1 MLLALSAASTL
12 AAAEIAPLAAVPTRD
27 QKVVRRWSVQ
37 GDPHG
42 LAIGSD
48 GTLYVG
54 LAQPQAA
61 IAVDPKSGAILRKII
76 LDSAAIASTK
86 ELVTMRTNREGT
98 RLYIANGSDESV
110 TILALPDLAILR
122 EITIEGESIRDVVPD
137 PKGRYLYVLGRSV
150 HVYDAGGENEIHT
163 LPDPEPMAI
172 AAGNNGSTLAVV
184 GSEDFG
190 NTTATSVA
198 LYETATFREIA
209 REPLQ
214 TTDRI
219 TAVLF
224 ADGDRSLVAVSPEH
238 LFEKRMTSKPAKTMT
253 PGADGAM
260 RMSIEFGDLVNSQR
274 ICLPERSG
282 AQIVTAATDNL
293 ILFAERR
300 CDSSGA
306 FTGSAT
312 HIVTASLYGVEAYAI
327 AFDSGTNTLVTTD
340 RAGFL
345 TIYKVPRAAV
355 AK

>member
-1 MLLALSAASTL
+1 VLLALSAVTAL
-12 AAAEIAPLAAVPTRD
+12 AGAEIAPLTAVPTRN
-27 QKVVRRWSVQ
+27 QKIVRRWSVE

-54 LAQPQAA
+54 LAQPQAV
-61 IAVDPKSGAILRKII
+61 IAVDPKSGAVRQKVV

-98 RLYIANGSDESV
+98 RLYIANGSDESA
-110 TILALPDLAILR
+110 TILALPDLTVLR

-150 HVYDAGGENEIHT
+150 HVYDASGESEIHT

-172 AAGNNGSTLAVV
+172 AASSNGSTLALI

-190 NTTATSVA
+190 NTKATSVA
-198 LYETATFREIA
+198 LYETATFRQIA
-209 REPLQ
+209 RDPLQ

-219 TAVLF
+219 AGALF
-224 ADGDRSLVAVSPEH
+224 ADDDRSLVAISPAH
-238 LFEKRMTSKPAKTMT
+238 LFEKRVTSRPAKTMSA
-253 PGADGAM
+253 GANGAM
-260 RMSIEFGDLVNSQR
+260 RMSIDFGDLVNSER
-274 ICLPERSG
+274 ICLPEKSG
-282 AQIVTAATDNL
+282 PQILTGATGNV

-312 HIVTASLYGVEAYAI
+312 HIAPASLYGVDAYAI
-327 AFDSGTNTLVTTD
+327 AFDRSANTLVTTE

-345 TIYKVPRAAV
+345 TIYKVPRVAV
-355 AK
+355 AR